1 MRNVILNKRVCSK
14 SSENVRIFKQN
25 SGFTLF
31 EMLVVIGIIALVS
44 SVAVPAFKKSVD
56 GVKINKTLDDIKVLM
71 NGYRTYYLIFNEF
84 PDDVVVAGK
93 LKAKAAWAFPGNII
107 AKKIKDD
114 KEEYLLAVK
123 PYEGTGYDFENW
135 FGYNLG
141 FETYFAV
148 GLTILGWRKNEE
160 KLKFLKKYYPSE
172 DIKCHGSDGIGFIF
186 KEVDSKLII
195 EEKRSEY
202 RNRYY

>member
-1 MRNVILNKRVCSK
+1 MRNVILSKRVCSK

-84 PDDVVVAGK
+84 PDDVVVAGN
-93 LKAKAAWAFPGNII
+93 LKAKAAWAFPGSII

-114 KEEYLLAVK
+114 KEEYPLAVN
-123 PYEGTGYDFENW
+123 PYEGTGYER
-135 FGYNLG
+135 
-141 FETYFAV
+141 YFAV